1 MKEAEIILG
10 STPEF
15 LKFLKSKFTI
25 FHASN
30 IFFRDFHYGVMEYFR
45 ARKMNVPYQKAEA
58 IAIAVGS
65 GFEQKGLF
73 TRVDHQ
79 TWRLNYPEFT
89 LPKVE
94 KAPAPAPAAKPAA
107 PAAAAPAP
115 ATAAPAAAA
124 AAPAAAAPAVATPA
138 TEQKAS

>member
-1 MKEAEIILG
+1 MKEADIILG

-15 LKFLKSKFTI
+15 LKFLKSKFSI

-58 IAIAVGS
+58 IAIAVGT

-94 KAPAPAPAAKPAA
+94 KAPAAA
-107 PAAAAPAP
+107 PAAAAKP
-115 ATAAPAAAA
+115 AA
-124 AAPAAAAPAVATPA
+124 AAPAAAAPAPPAAAPAAAT